1 MPAIYI
7 DQSQVAEESLNS
19 VDTDGDIIDAQGYVI
34 PVFIPE
40 DEAQAWLDLF
50 DETSSTSPSAANSR
64 IIARAVLEALKAVV
78 P

>member
-34 PVFIPE
+34 PVFIA
-40 DEAQAWLDLF
+40 EADVQAWLDLF

>member
-7 DQSQVAEESLNS
+7 DQSQVAEESLS
-19 VDTDGDIIDAQGYVI
+19 AVDTDGDIIDSRGYVI
-34 PVFIPE
+34 PVFIAE
-40 DEAQAWLDLF
+40 SDVQAWLDLF

-64 IIARAVLEALKAVV
+64 VIARAVLEALKVVV